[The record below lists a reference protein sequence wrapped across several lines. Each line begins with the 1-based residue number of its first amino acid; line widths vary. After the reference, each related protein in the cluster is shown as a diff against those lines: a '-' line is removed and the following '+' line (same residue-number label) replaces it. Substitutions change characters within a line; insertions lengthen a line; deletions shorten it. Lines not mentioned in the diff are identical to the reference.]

1 MTRVKLAV
9 VGVGALGQHHARI
22 LSGMSDVDLVGVV
35 DARESQGRLV
45 AEKHGTRWFAGAA
58 DVQPLVDGV
67 IVAVPTV
74 LHGEVAKPFL
84 EAGQAVLMEKPLA
97 HDLDTALRLHRLS
110 QFRRALLQVGHV
122 ERFNPAFELLQ
133 QQVGRP
139 LYIRCQRFSPFSFRS
154 MDIGVVHDLMIHDID
169 LVLSLTGSEVVSVDA
184 FGAVAIGPHEDM
196 ASARLRLS
204 CGAVVDLTASRL
216 NPVAERTVQVWSD
229 RGFVG
234 ADLTSRQ
241 VTSWA
246 PCAAVAATPAM
257 VHDVIAATPN
267 PLTLKDEVFTK
278 WITRDVQQ
286 APADDALTAEL
297 RDFVSSIREGR
308 CPRVS
313 GADAV
318 AAMEVADRVL
328 SGLTCWSWQ
337 SGGLQAPA
345 ERVA

>member
-9 VGVGALGQHHARI
+9 IGVGALGQHHARI
-22 LSGMSDVDLVGVV
+22 LSGMSDVELVGVV
-35 DARESQGRLV
+35 DARESQGRMV
-45 AEKHGTRWFAGAA
+45 AEKHGTRWFAAAA

-74 LHGEVAKPFL
+74 LHGDVAKPFL
-84 EAGQAVLMEKPLA
+84 ESGQAVLIEKPLA

-139 LYIRCQRFSPFSFRS
+139 LYIRCQRFSPYSFRS
-154 MDIGVVHDLMIHDID
+154 VDIGVVHDLMIHDID
-169 LVLSLTGSEVVSVDA
+169 LVLSLTGSEVVSVDS

-196 ASARLRLS
+196 ATARLRMS

-216 NPVAERTVQVWSD
+216 NPTAERTVQVWSD
-229 RGFVG
+229 RGFAG
-234 ADLTSRQ
+234 ADLTTRQ

-246 PCAAVAATPAM
+246 PCAALAAAPTM

-278 WITRDVQQ
+278 WITREVQQ

-297 RDFVSSIREGR
+297 RDFVGSIREGR
-308 CPRVS
+308 RPRVS

-328 SGLTCWSWQ
+328 SGLSCWSWQ
-337 SGGLQAPA
+337 SGAVQPRA

>member
-1 MTRVKLAV
+1 MA
-9 VGVGALGQHHARI
+9 
-22 LSGMSDVDLVGVV
+22 S
-35 DARESQGRLV
+35 
-45 AEKHGTRWFAGAA
+45 
-58 DVQPLVDGV
+58 
-67 IVAVPTV
+67 
-74 LHGEVAKPFL
+74 
-84 EAGQAVLMEKPLA
+84 
-97 HDLDTALRLHRLS
+97 
-110 QFRRALLQVGHV
+110 LLQVGHV

-308 CPRVS
+308 RPRVS